1 MNIGVLGVTYKP
13 GTSTLRRSSSL
24 EIITE
29 LVKRGVAVKAFDPK
43 ADMNEVKE
51 HVEFEFCDDA
61 YAVAKNS
68 DALIIITEWPEFKS
82 LDYDRIK
89 NLMKKPILI
98 DAKNMLDMQS
108 MITIGFSYYGIGRG
122 K

>member
-1 MNIGVLGVTYKP
+1 M
-13 GTSTLRRSSSL
+13 
-24 EIITE
+24 
-29 LVKRGVAVKAFDPK
+29 VKRGAAVKAFDPK
-43 ADMNEVKE
+43 ADMDEVKE

-61 YAVAKNS
+61 SWCQNS

-98 DAKNMLDMQS
+98 DARNMLDME
-108 MITIGFSYYGIGRG
+108 R
-122 K
+122 